1 MAPQATVVA
10 RSRYH
15 AVTADLVRAGA
26 HRAVDE
32 EALVGERLAV
42 EAEALLRHSR
52 EASA

>member
-1 MAPQATVVA
+1 MAPHAAVVA

-42 EAEALLRHSR
+42 EAETLLRHSR